1 MRPRA
6 NRHLGAV
13 DALAA
18 TLKCATPYHKKAAAH
33 YTQRSDLPVESML
46 LKRTEEESGTEF

>member
-1 MRPRA
+1 M
-6 NRHLGAV
+6 GAV